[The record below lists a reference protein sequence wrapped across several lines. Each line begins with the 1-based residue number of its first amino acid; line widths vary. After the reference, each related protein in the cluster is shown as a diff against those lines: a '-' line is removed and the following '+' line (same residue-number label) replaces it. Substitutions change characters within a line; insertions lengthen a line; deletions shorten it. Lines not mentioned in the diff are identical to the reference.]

1 MNKFFIGILFLFFS
15 ELAVADVKINDCWV
29 KAPIAGSDTTAAF
42 MTFSN
47 TSDEEISLLSIK
59 TEAAHMAHFHNMK
72 EEGGVISMLS
82 LDKLTIP
89 AHEKVSLNARG
100 LHVMLMGLKEP
111 LYSGDW
117 IEVEFELSDG
127 SRIVREME
135 VKNAQQQA
143 MGM

>member
-1 MNKFFIGILFLFFS
+1 MNKILIGFVFCVFS
-15 ELAVADVKINDCWV
+15 GMAMAGVKINDCWV

-42 MTFSN
+42 MKFSN
-47 TSDEEISLLSIK
+47 TSNKDISLVSIS
-59 TEAAHMAHFHNMK
+59 TDAAQMAHFHNMK
-72 EEGGVISMLS
+72 EEDGIISMSMLHQ
-82 LDKLTIP
+82 LTIP
-89 AHEKVSLNARG
+89 AHKKVELNASG

-117 IEVEFELSDG
+117 ITLEFELSDG